1 MSLMRLLTAVLKK
14 KMQML
19 SELRVKIMPQ
29 KPILMQKK

>member
-1 MSLMRLLTAVLKK
+1 MSLMRLLTAVLK

>member
-14 KMQML
+14 MQML
-19 SELRVKIMPQ
+19 SGLRVKIMPQ